1 MTLLTTLLL
10 EVIDLLI
17 QSCLFAIIVHKKQ
30 LFSYVNDCIKDGCC
44 DLHCIGK
51 TEYLPC
57 VHAQGVKQL
66 VLLLSSLWT

>member
-44 DLHCIGK
+44 DLHYIGK
-51 TEYLPC
+51 LNIYPVC
-57 VHAQGVKQL
+57 MHKG
-66 VLLLSSLWT
+66 